1 MGQAAAYPK
10 KKAWS
15 SKYQCIPTCARYL
28 KQKTNLLAASNHML
42 HQTDTCCTKRTSNH
56 RIAPTPSA
64 PFASKILGSST
75 PYSSTI
81 SCLFHP
87 RHFVWQSRSL
97 RTTCLKPIRCTY
109 DSTLISISPYLLF
122 YVPWLIGC
130 DTTSFP
136 AAHRKTSAKLLVSVR
151 QMGQRSKRS
160 AQSLQQQTCLQGIKR
175 ICLAIAA
182 SSQHGSP
189 KEA

>member
-1 MGQAAAYPK
+1 MFDKRIWVKLLFIRKRKSQGLLNTSVSQLVQDISNK
-10 KKAWS
+10 KL
-15 SKYQCIPTCARYL
+15 IF
-28 KQKTNLLAASNHML
+28 LLRPI
-42 HQTDTCCTKRTSNH
+42 TCCTKRTSNH

-122 YVPWLIGC
+122 YVPWLLGC
-130 DTTSFP
+130 NTTSFP